1 MNHAT
6 LITAVQTRLAKASKP
21 GAAADPVVFE
31 AARCLD
37 AIDEHTAEPRDF
49 SADFILR
56 QWVRLAELMA

>member
-1 MNHAT
+1 MDHAT
-6 LITAVQTRLAKASKP
+6 LIASVHARLAKASKP
-21 GAAADPVVFE
+21 GAADPVVFE